1 MQTFICLP
9 PLLICLTYLHIHRIK
24 QAIKFSKSEYE
35 EKEATSIYRQDQIH
49 INCLYLFIYLFW
61 LFFTVFTLST
71 TCFIVDLVFY
81 S

>member
-49 INCLYLFIYLFW
+49 INCVIIYLFICFVY
-61 LFFTVFTLST
+61 FFLQ
-71 TCFIVDLVFY
+71 CLPCQPPAL
-81 S
+81 